1 MSIYYH
7 PSYNTNGA
15 WFGFVEMETDLE
27 IKPINGLAIYSNI
40 DEAKRL
46 ERKRIKQ
53 VIGEMRKE
61 IMKMES
67 IISNLEESRRIIKTL
82 TKNEL
87 VLTNKTE
94 VLE

>member
-1 MSIYYH
+1 MSTYYH
-7 PSYNTNGA
+7 PSYNTNGT

-27 IKPINGLAIYSNI
+27 IKPINGLVVYSSI
-40 DEAKRL
+40 VEARRL

-61 IMKMES
+61 IMRMEN
-67 IISNLEESRRIIKTL
+67 IIGNLEESRRIIKTL
-82 TKNEL
+82 TENEL
-87 VLTNKTE
+87 ILTNKAE